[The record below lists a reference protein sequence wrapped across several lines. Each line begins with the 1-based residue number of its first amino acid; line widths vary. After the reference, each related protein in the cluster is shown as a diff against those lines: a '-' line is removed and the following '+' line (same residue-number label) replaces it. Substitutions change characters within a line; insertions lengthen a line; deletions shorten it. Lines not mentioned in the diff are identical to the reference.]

1 MKRLIVIVGLILIVS
16 SAAFWYFSTRLQ
28 SPKFIKITNCRFS
41 EISEEQIA
49 TCLAE
54 VVLYNPNQYNA
65 KLVYTDI
72 NVFSNDLKVAT
83 ISLTS
88 VTNIPANQVF
98 SLPLSC
104 KINLLNVIGAQ
115 GLSGLLEKALSS
127 EKKIPLK
134 FEGHCRLVID
144 HNVYRIP
151 ISAEENIVFK

>member
-1 MKRLIVIVGLILIVS
+1 MKRLIVVLGLILIAS

-41 EISEEQIA
+41 DISEDQLA

-54 VVLYNPNQYNA
+54 VVLYNPNQYTA
-65 KLVYTDI
+65 KLIYTDI

-83 ISLTS
+83 ISQTS
-88 VTNIPANQVF
+88 VTNIPAYQEF

-104 KINLLNVIGAQ
+104 KIHLLNVVGSQ

-127 EKKIPLK
+127 EKTIPLK
-134 FEGHCRLVID
+134 FEGHCRLVVD

-151 ISAEENIVFK
+151 ISAEETIVFK

>member
-16 SAAFWYFSTRLQ
+16 SAVFWYFSRQLQ
-28 SPKFIKITNCRFS
+28 SPQFVKITNCRFS
-41 EISEEQIA
+41 DISEEQIA
-49 TCLAE
+49 TCIAE
-54 VVLYNPNQYNA
+54 VVLYNPNEYNA

-72 NVFSNDLKVAT
+72 NVFSNDLKV
-83 ISLTS
+83 
-88 VTNIPANQVF
+88 TNIPANQEF

-134 FEGHCRLVID
+134 FEGHCRLVVD
-144 HNVYRIP
+144 HNIYRIP
-151 ISAEENIVFK
+151 ISAEETIVFK